1 MEQQRTLCDTLQ
13 ETREIVNELKDLL
26 NLVELYG
33 DFEERSFDI
42 WCKVDEIGDIV
53 EEIQDYGDKMENR
66 LKKYRN
72 AIETLGF
79 ERKR

>member
-1 MEQQRTLCDTLQ
+1 MNERTLCDAAQ
-13 ETREIVNELKDLL
+13 EMRDSINELKDYL
-26 NLVELYG
+26 NLVNMYG

-42 WCKVDEIGDIV
+42 WCKTDEIGDIL
-53 EEIQDYGDKMENR
+53 EEIQEYADKMENR
-66 LKKYRN
+66 LKEYKN